1 MKKALMLDAKEA
13 WNLEH
18 ALRQYRDGGG
28 ERAAL
33 WRKVADLTNQ
43 FDDEEY
49 RRLYRAP
56 LPRELRK

>member
-1 MKKALMLDAKEA
+1 MKKALMLDSKEA
-13 WNLEH
+13 WELEH
-18 ALRQYRDGGG
+18 ALREYRDRGG

-43 FDDEEY
+43 FDNEEY
-49 RRLYRAP
+49 KRLYGAP